1 MDKNKDI
8 GSFFKEKL
16 EGYRVEPSPGVWE
29 NIEQNLSSS
38 AAPGASGW
46 SVSPWWLAP
55 AAAVLVG
62 AAVYLFTAQ
71 PKSDPVV
78 QAPKADTN
86 RVTERSMPE
95 EEKESGDDLTQ
106 LPADTM
112 EFHYGQEESSIAS
125 RETVARHG
133 EAEDGEERVQEPAED
148 SRRHTSPPT
157 PEEVPPVSPLES
169 RELSLADTP
178 PGARHLDTTGREHRE
193 IPPAGKI
200 LREDQYAA
208 ADSAVN
214 IRFSQHDEP
223 VCVGDEVTLW
233 ASGGEKYQWFNGST
247 DSSISL
253 VPDPAVSYSVTVLDP
268 QGREV
273 NHEYKLKL
281 KECGSL
287 FVPNAFVPNGNGI
300 NDYFRAYGVGINE
313 FRMQIMDRNGNVVFE
328 TTQINQGWNG
338 EYQNRQ
344 APTGVYLYHIVYTG
358 VEGETKT
365 KTGTLTLIR

>member
-1 MDKNKDI
+1 
-8 GSFFKEKL
+8 
-16 EGYRVEPSPGVWE
+16 
-29 NIEQNLSSS
+29 
-38 AAPGASGW
+38 
-46 SVSPWWLAP
+46 
-55 AAAVLVG
+55 
-62 AAVYLFTAQ
+62 
-71 PKSDPVV
+71 
-78 QAPKADTN
+78 
-86 RVTERSMPE
+86 
-95 EEKESGDDLTQ
+95 
-106 LPADTM
+106 
-112 EFHYGQEESSIAS
+112 
-125 RETVARHG
+125 
-133 EAEDGEERVQEPAED
+133 
-148 SRRHTSPPT
+148 
-157 PEEVPPVSPLES
+157 
-169 RELSLADTP
+169 
-178 PGARHLDTTGREHRE
+178 
-193 IPPAGKI
+193 
-200 LREDQYAA
+200 
-208 ADSAVN
+208 
-214 IRFSQHDEP
+214 
-223 VCVGDEVTLW
+223 VTLW